1 MLDAAA
7 PHAHAPAPTPTIHP
21 NRTLWLL
28 SIAHAVNHAQAVIL
42 PLVYI
47 RIIAEFGVTA
57 DVIATLAAAGAFA
70 SGAVQLSYAKLTR
83 MMNWEGFKVA

>member
-1 MLDAAA
+1 MPHDAAM
-7 PHAHAPAPTPTIHP
+7 PTDIHR

-28 SIAHAVNHAQAVIL
+28 SIAHAVNHAQAVLL

-57 DVIATLAAAGAFA
+57 DTIALLAA
-70 SGAVQLSYAKLTR
+70 SGQLCVGGGPAELR
-83 MMNWEGFKVA
+83 EADPDDLAAEAPRRRWRPVR

>member
-1 MLDAAA
+1 MPHDA
-7 PHAHAPAPTPTIHP
+7 PMPTDFHR

-28 SIAHAVNHAQAVIL
+28 SIAHAVNHAQAVLL

-57 DVIATLAAAGAFA
+57 DTIVLLAAAGSARVGRRPA
-70 SGAVQLSYAKLTR
+70 QLREADPDDLAAEAAR
-83 MMNWEGFKVA
+83 RPAAC